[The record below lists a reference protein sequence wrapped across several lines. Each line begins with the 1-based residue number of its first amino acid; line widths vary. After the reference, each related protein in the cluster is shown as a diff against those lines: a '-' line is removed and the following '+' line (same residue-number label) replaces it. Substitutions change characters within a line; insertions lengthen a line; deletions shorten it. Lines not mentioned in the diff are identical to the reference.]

1 MTFCYFPGIEQIKR
15 FVISRVILTRVNF
28 YELRDQF

>member
-15 FVISRVILTRVNF
+15 FVISHVILTRDF
-28 YELRDQF
+28 YQLRVQF

>member
-1 MTFCYFPGIEQIKR
+1 MTFCCFTGIEQIKR
-15 FVISRVILTRVNF
+15 FVISRVILTRDF